1 MMTAIGGITSATA
14 EITTAAVTEYSLT
27 TVHARMTETTQTPIK
42 MKYRRSRTFISY
54 PVTSLQAAVTDRVY
68 CLRPHSVP
76 QHPQALRLGVAYVAP
91 GVDAATRGE
100 QGLAATQHRPT

>member
-54 PVTSLQAAVTDRVY
+54 PVT
-68 CLRPHSVP
+68 
-76 QHPQALRLGVAYVAP
+76 
-91 GVDAATRGE
+91 
-100 QGLAATQHRPT
+100 